1 MANPCKFQIP
11 GEDRW
16 MTEDEFKQR
25 LSEGLLDKFMVDNN
39 LSFRGIKPDRALA
52 ESYGRKTPTSKT
64 SAEKIADKIRSGKID
79 TRGMAMMG
87 IVPPQVLNA
96 ALEGVALTVETVGK
110 VIEKIKESDW
120 FKSLSDSS
128 KPVMEREIARS
139 LNNLVSKPTYT
150 QQDAV
155 NEAYITEFKELYN
168 NILYQVDKN
177 PSSAN
182 VNNLKAF
189 TDNPK
194 EFIQDLIDTGEIK
207 SDVYGISNLS
217 QDEGKSIDEY
227 ISDKMSKADSIVS
240 SDSKTTANN
249 IIARQYDGNWRDGS
263 DAPFAMSQAVSITS
277 DTKKAKDNGYTDE
290 EIKEAEEY
298 LLDPIKYHQEVYDTF
313 SDKNSPYYDEERA
326 DRNLRELNYVKSVYE
341 RYGVDTGLTLEQ
353 SQQIDQDA
361 ENLPPAP
368 APKKAPSKP
377 RLTAEEKQA
386 KLDQRKADKERL
398 KADKEAKKKADKDFG
413 QKVAEVTGTAKPEK
427 TVQMTPG
434 EALKKQIRDL
444 NRGGK
449 MGQKALQDIKKQVRD
464 YAQENLPPEKYSK
477 SEVKGIMNAI
487 TNSTESN
494 IDKVIDRIDKLVE
507 KKEGQKA
514 SREEKAAEAKRVQTA
529 RDIAKMVKDKRTLL
543 TKVNNK
549 WRGKAT
555 VESQKEFK
563 EFVNSGALDNLD
575 VKTQEELDAIKE
587 VLDSIVDT
595 GKADFKRVKEIQ
607 ATQRRKENAELLE
620 GLVAG
625 TNIGRKEADKIKP
638 TILNSQEE
646 VEDFLSK
653 GGSVIIDGELYTKSS
668 FNKWKSANSNVA
680 SLKENL
686 EDIKAEKTELTNALA
701 ERVKEVVDNG
711 GDIATDTEYNDLKN
725 AIDTRNKMI
734 ADLNSEIKEAR
745 AEGETVEDLENIK
758 GYEQRNMTLV
768 KEAELPANQSR
779 WKRLKMGLNPINAIN
794 DVYSLLEKA
803 TAANS
808 KVRIFIK
815 NNIAAPIQEAYVNKL
830 EETAKKINQYNEEL
844 SDIFGSEKKAINRL
858 SEVPEDLE
866 VISDRAA
873 QNVATTNSHIV
884 SYYNL
889 SKIEAVEGKRSSG
902 IDRLEKSGVDV
913 KKVRDYIESNP
924 DLKQYAD
931 LLMEKYNDFKSDYEP
946 VYELYSDM
954 PLPEGTYYPEYASN
968 YEEDFIDLDKVMDKD
983 GNFDALSAVSN
994 NMKQRTTFNGQYNLR
1009 MDAHRTMLDYIKNM
1023 EHARQFMPIA
1033 KSTNQLFNKQNA
1045 PYLVEALGAKNYNEL
1060 REDMAVILSDQTPK
1074 SIVSE
1079 YSNAMNRVANL
1090 SVLGTLGFKPA
1101 SIVKQFTAFTHF
1113 WTAGIK
1119 DGVDPIS
1126 VIKGTIPKTADELE
1140 FFNYLRNSEYMKDRL
1155 KGGSI
1160 DIEMKRILDEASK
1173 STEAKVWDG
1182 VMRVAMSPIR
1192 AGDAAAILYSP
1203 GGGTS
1208 FAIAMYRKKL
1218 ADGMSKEEARDY
1230 AYKRFV
1236 TEAERTQQSTRND
1249 ITSNIQRDPIFRM
1262 MGMYR
1267 TGQMSMSK
1275 KVINGARTLINAN
1288 KMEKNEG
1295 LAAREKAISDDEI
1308 AQATVDII
1316 YYTLFGSLAFAAVSS
1331 GSIKVLQD
1339 VFGDSGYDEDDKK
1352 RMYYDLVMDQIN
1364 SDLQGYGAMGFFADW
1379 ILNTVRGDDWKN
1391 TIPALKSIKNI
1402 QDAVESLPEVVGR
1415 DWSNIDDKKR
1425 NEFIKEGDF
1434 LNQEGVSNQWSV
1446 NEYEKLKNDW
1456 DNQFLWGRMTD
1467 AEKQTAV
1474 KAIGGGNLR
1483 TTYNNFAEAIEGN
1496 KTWSDA
1502 IMNWEEDYF
1511 KIAREKNKRDKIFEW
1526 LYGEPYIMPEEY
1538 KQGPTKQYIPDFG
1551 VPGNGDLFQGIPM
1564 DESSDK
1570 APQSESATEK

>member
-25 LSEGLLDKFMVDNN
+25 LSEGLLDKLMVDNN

-52 ESYGRKTPTSKT
+52 ESYGKT
-64 SAEKIADKIRSGKID
+64 SGKPANEFSLSNDQKQAYEKLSTEDKKVVDELINDENYERSIGAVEGPASEENELADEINKSAISFEDAINKALNLEPKVKVSENNEVFTFGGDKYNIDKANDLISKESLPTVDIPVDVLPKMSYSFINIDEKTVENADINQPVIIAKTKDGLLLIDGHHRVRKAILENKPIKGIVLDESQTKEIMEGAKTTAEKAQSMADAV
-79 TRGMAMMG
+79 RGMKLKPG
-87 IVPPQVLNA
+87 TLTGGDT
-96 ALEGVALTVETVGK
+96 GVALSSVPGFEEAWNAAVEVVAKAIEIGGESIENIQKAFDTGFQEIKNSDWYNGLDKKQKQQAYKDYYKGMDERFPKKPVSRATTAAGKEFKGK
-110 VIEKIKESDW
+110 VE
-120 FKSLSDSS
+120 
-128 KPVMEREIARS
+128 
-139 LNNLVSKPTYT
+139 
-150 QQDAV
+150 
-155 NEAYITEFKELYN
+155 EA
-168 NILYQVDKN
+168 
-177 PSSAN
+177 
-182 VNNLKAF
+182 
-189 TDNPK
+189 
-194 EFIQDLIDTGEIK
+194 
-207 SDVYGISNLS
+207 
-217 QDEGKSIDEY
+217 
-227 ISDKMSKADSIVS
+227 
-240 SDSKTTANN
+240 
-249 IIARQYDGNWRDGS
+249 
-263 DAPFAMSQAVSITS
+263 
-277 DTKKAKDNGYTDE
+277 
-290 EIKEAEEY
+290 
-298 LLDPIKYHQEVYDTF
+298 
-313 SDKNSPYYDEERA
+313 
-326 DRNLRELNYVKSVYE
+326 
-341 RYGVDTGLTLEQ
+341 TGLAPEQ
-353 SQQIDQDA
+353 
-361 ENLPPAP
+361 
-368 APKKAPSKP
+368 
-377 RLTAEEKQA
+377 
-386 KLDQRKADKERL
+386 
-398 KADKEAKKKADKDFG
+398 
-413 QKVAEVTGTAKPEK
+413 K

-434 EALKKQIRDL
+434 EVLKKRIKDL
-444 NRGGK
+444 IEGGK
-449 MGQKALQDIKKQVRD
+449 LGVKAIQDIKKQVRD

-549 WRGKAT
+549 WKGKAT

-607 ATQRRKENAELLE
+607 ETQKRKENAELLE

-653 GGSVIIDGELYTKSS
+653 GGSVIINGELYTKSS

-734 ADLNSEIKEAR
+734 TDLNSEIKEAR

-803 TAANS
+803 TAGNS

-815 NNIAAPIQEAYVNKL
+815 NNIAAPIQGAYVNRL
-830 EETAKKINQYNEEL
+830 EETAKKINQYNDEL
-844 SDIFGSEKKAINRL
+844 AGIFGSEKKAVNRL
-858 SEVPEDLE
+858 SEVPKDLE

-873 QNVATTNSHIV
+873 QKVATTNSHLV

-1126 VIKGTIPKTADELE
+1126 VIKGTIPTTADELD
-1140 FFNYLRNSEYMKDRL
+1140 FFNYLRKSEYMKDRL

-1160 DIEMKRILDEASK
+1160 DIEMKRVLDEASK
-1173 STEAKVWDG
+1173 STEAKVWDN
-1182 VMRVAMSPIR
+1182 VMRAAMSPIR

-1208 FAIAMYRKKL
+1208 FAIATYRKKI
-1218 ADGMSKEEARDY
+1218 AEGMSKEEARDY

-1249 ITSNIQRDPIFRM
+1249 ITSNIQRDPIFRL

-1275 KVINGARTLINAN
+1275 KVVNGARTLINAS

-1295 LAAREKAISDDEI
+1295 LEARQKAISDDEI
-1308 AQATVDII
+1308 AQATVDIV
-1316 YYTLFGSLAFAAVSS
+1316 YYSLFGSLAFAAVSS
-1331 GSIKVLQD
+1331 GAIKVLW
-1339 VFGDSGYDEDDKK
+1339 DSGEYDEDDKK

-1379 ILNTVRGDDWKN
+1379 ALNTLRGDDWKN

-1402 QDAVESLPEVVGR
+1402 QDAAGLTEVIGR
-1415 DWSNIDDKKR
+1415 DWNTIDQKKR
-1425 NEFIKEGDF
+1425 KEFIKEGDF

-1446 NEYEKLKNDW
+1446 PEFEKLENDW
-1456 DNQFLWGRMTD
+1456 DNQFLWSRMTD
-1467 AEKQTAV
+1467 TEKQAAV
-1474 KAIGGGNLR
+1474 KAIGFGNLR

-1502 IMNWEEDYF
+1502 FMNWEEDYF
-1511 KIAREKNKRDKIFEW
+1511 KISREKNKRDRLFEF
-1526 LYGEPYIMPEEY
+1526 LYKEPYIKPEGY
-1538 KQGPTKQYIPDFG
+1538 KQGPTNQYIPDFG
-1551 VPGNGDLFQGIPM
+1551 IPGNGDLFQGIPM

>member
-52 ESYGRKTPTSKT
+52 ESYTKSTELPKTT
-64 SAEKIADKIRSGKID
+64 AEKAQSMADAV
-79 TRGMAMMG
+79 RGMKLKPG
-87 IVPPQVLNA
+87 TLTGGDT
-96 ALEGVALTVETVGK
+96 GVALSSVPGFEEAWNAAVEVVAKAIEIGGESIENIQKAFDTGFQEIKNSDWYTGLDKEQKKQAYKDYYKGMDERFPKKPVSRATTAAGKEFKGK
-110 VIEKIKESDW
+110 VE
-120 FKSLSDSS
+120 
-128 KPVMEREIARS
+128 
-139 LNNLVSKPTYT
+139 
-150 QQDAV
+150 
-155 NEAYITEFKELYN
+155 EA
-168 NILYQVDKN
+168 
-177 PSSAN
+177 
-182 VNNLKAF
+182 
-189 TDNPK
+189 
-194 EFIQDLIDTGEIK
+194 
-207 SDVYGISNLS
+207 
-217 QDEGKSIDEY
+217 
-227 ISDKMSKADSIVS
+227 
-240 SDSKTTANN
+240 
-249 IIARQYDGNWRDGS
+249 
-263 DAPFAMSQAVSITS
+263 
-277 DTKKAKDNGYTDE
+277 
-290 EIKEAEEY
+290 
-298 LLDPIKYHQEVYDTF
+298 
-313 SDKNSPYYDEERA
+313 
-326 DRNLRELNYVKSVYE
+326 
-341 RYGVDTGLTLEQ
+341 TGLAPEQ
-353 SQQIDQDA
+353 
-361 ENLPPAP
+361 
-368 APKKAPSKP
+368 
-377 RLTAEEKQA
+377 
-386 KLDQRKADKERL
+386 
-398 KADKEAKKKADKDFG
+398 
-413 QKVAEVTGTAKPEK
+413 K

-434 EALKKQIRDL
+434 EVLKKRIKDL
-444 NRGGK
+444 IEGGK
-449 MGQKALQDIKKQVRD
+449 LGVKAIQDIKKQVRD

-607 ATQRRKENAELLE
+607 ETQKRKENAELLE

-653 GGSVIIDGELYTKSS
+653 GGSVIINGELYTKSS

-803 TAANS
+803 TAGNS

-815 NNIAAPIQEAYVNKL
+815 NNIAAPIQEAYVNRL
-830 EETAKKINQYNEEL
+830 EETAKKINQYNDEL
-844 SDIFGSEKKAINRL
+844 AGIFGSEKKAVNRL
-858 SEVPEDLE
+858 SEVPKDLE

-873 QNVATTNSHIV
+873 QNVATTNSHLV

-1045 PYLVEALGAKNYNEL
+1045 PYLIEALGAKNYNEL

-1079 YSNAMNRVANL
+1079 YSNAMSRVANL

-1126 VIKGTIPKTADELE
+1126 VIKGTIPKTADELD
-1140 FFNYLRNSEYMKDRL
+1140 FFNYLRKSEYMKDRL

-1160 DIEMKRILDEASK
+1160 DLEMKKVIEEASK
-1173 STEAKVWDG
+1173 STEAKVWDN
-1182 VMRVAMSPIR
+1182 VMRAAMSPIR

-1208 FAIAMYRKKL
+1208 FAIATYRKKI
-1218 ADGMSKEEARDY
+1218 AEGMSKEEARDY

-1249 ITSNIQRDPIFRM
+1249 ITSNIQRDPIFRL

-1275 KVINGARTLINAN
+1275 KVVNGARTLINAN

-1295 LAAREKAISDDEI
+1295 LEARKKAISDDEI

-1316 YYTLFGSLAFAAVSS
+1316 YYSLFGSLAFAAVSS
-1331 GSIKVLQD
+1331 GAIKVLW
-1339 VFGDSGYDEDDKK
+1339 DSGEYDEDDKK
-1352 RMYYDLVMDQIN
+1352 RMNYDLVMDQIN

-1379 ILNTVRGDDWKN
+1379 ALNTLRGDDWKN

-1402 QDAVESLPEVVGR
+1402 QDAAGLTEVIGR
-1415 DWSNIDDKKR
+1415 DWNTIDQKKR
-1425 NEFIKEGDF
+1425 KEFIKEGDF

-1446 NEYEKLKNDW
+1446 PEFEKLENDW
-1456 DNQFLWGRMTD
+1456 DNQFIWGRMTD
-1467 AEKQTAV
+1467 TEKQAAV
-1474 KAIGGGNLR
+1474 KAIGLGNLR

-1502 IMNWEEDYF
+1502 FMNWEEDYF
-1511 KIAREKNKRDKIFEW
+1511 KISREKNKRDKLFEF
-1526 LYGEPYIMPEEY
+1526 LYGEPYIKPEGY
-1538 KQGPTKQYIPDFG
+1538 KQGPTNQYIPDFG
-1551 VPGNGDLFQGIPM
+1551 IPGNGDLFQGIPM